1 MRRGNTDK
9 ADVIVIGGGLYGC
22 MLALFLR
29 SRVEKVLL
37 VEARE
42 TLLSRAS
49 YVNQARVHTGFH
61 YPRSF
66 VTARRSLALYR
77 KFCTDFRDAVVDD
90 FQMLY
95 AIPKAGSRVSVRRF
109 GQMFKDMDAPIAPA
123 SSAETALFNPAT
135 IAGVFRCEE
144 YAFDAV
150 RLRDLVA
157 ARMKAA
163 GIRVQTGVEVT
174 AIDANR
180 HPMRVHTA
188 GGRTLSAPFVVDA
201 TYGQLAGRGL
211 VKTVAAFKYELAEIA
226 LVEPPEPLRKTG
238 ITVMDGPFFSFMP
251 FPAEKCHSLTHVRYT
266 PHRAWTGTHF
276 PDLGALPRSHWLH
289 MQRDAAR
296 FVPALADI
304 TFKRSLFEVKT
315 VLMRNER
322 DDGRPILMERHGTGK
337 KFVTVMGGKIDNIYD
352 LFDAIRREMPGLQ
365 DADMRHVTAA

>member
-1 MRRGNTDK
+1 MKRGSADK

-29 SRVEKVLL
+29 SRADRVLL
-37 VEARE
+37 LEARD

-77 KFCTDFRDAVVDD
+77 KFCADFRDAVVDD

-95 AIPKAGSRVSVRRF
+95 AIPKTGSRVSVRRF
-109 GQMFKDMDAPIAPA
+109 GKMFQDMDAPIAPA
-123 SSAETALFNPAT
+123 TTAETALFNPET

-144 YAFDAV
+144 YAFDAI

-163 GIRVQTGVEVT
+163 GVRVRTGVTVT
-174 AIDANR
+174 SVD
-180 HPMRVHTA
+180 TA
-188 GGRTLSAPFVVDA
+188 GTPITLRTSTGRTLSAPFVIDA

-211 VKTVAAFKYELAEIA
+211 VKTAASFKYELAEIA
-226 LVEPPEPLRKTG
+226 LVEPPGPLRKTG
-238 ITVMDGPFFSFMP
+238 ITVMDGPFFSIMP
-251 FPAEKCHSLTHVRYT
+251 FPAENCHSLTHVRYT
-266 PHRAWTGTHF
+266 PHSAWTGTHF
-276 PDLGALPRSHWLH
+276 PDLGTLPRSHWLH
-289 MQRDAAR
+289 MQRDAVR
-296 FVPALADI
+296 YVPALADI
-304 TFKRSLFEVKT
+304 AFKRSLFEVKT

-322 DDGRPILMERHGTGK
+322 DDGRPILMERLGTGQN
-337 KFVTVMGGKIDNIYD
+337 FITVMGGKIDNIYD
-352 LFDAIRREMPGLQ
+352 LFDALRHEMPGLQ